1 MTPNAIMVRSP
12 YVVEFTA
19 LEEEVAA
26 LRREV
31 RACLDDWGLR
41 HLVDQAQLCVSE
53 LVANVIS
60 HVGVGTP
67 TTLSVLM
74 NGTFLRIEVRD
85 PDSRA
90 LPTLVAADV
99 ESEGGRGM
107 ALVAAVTDR
116 WGVSLLGDG
125 KVTWCE
131 IATGPTS
138 PGEHDGG
145 PRVIRTEAMHGLY
158 GIVGEEQVGRSLGL
172 VGALKGEEAAIHIIA
187 DLLHWLSAHGRD
199 VDEVLDRAQVRFET
213 EATRA
218 SWG

>member
-1 MTPNAIMVRSP
+1 MNPHMVRTP

-19 LEEEVAA
+19 QKEEVAA

-31 RACLDDWGLR
+31 RTRLDAWGLR
-41 HLVDQAQLCVSE
+41 GLVDEAQLCVSE
-53 LVANVIS
+53 LVANVIT
-60 HVGVGTP
+60 HVGAGTP
-67 TTLSVLM
+67 TTLSVLL
-74 NGTFLRIEVRD
+74 NGAFLRIEVRD

-99 ESEGGRGM
+99 EAEGGRGM

-131 IATGPTS
+131 IATGQTS
-138 PGEHDGG
+138 PGESERG
-145 PRVIRTEAMHGLY
+145 PRVIRTEEMRGLY

-172 VGALKGEEAAIHIIA
+172 VGALKGEEAAIHIIT

>member
-1 MTPNAIMVRSP
+1 MKGQEVTLNADMVRSP
-12 YVVEFTA
+12 YVVKFTA

-31 RACLDDWGLR
+31 RTHLEDWGLR
-41 HLVDQAQLCVSE
+41 CFVDEAQLCVSE
-53 LVANVIS
+53 LVANVIT
-60 HVGVGTP
+60 HVGAGTP

-99 ESEGGRGM
+99 EAEGGRGM

-131 IATGPTS
+131 LATGLPS
-138 PGEHDGG
+138 PG
-145 PRVIRTEAMHGLY
+145 
-158 GIVGEEQVGRSLGL
+158 EQVGRRVGL
-172 VGALKGEEAAIHIIA
+172 VGALKGEEAAIHIII

-199 VDEVLDRAQVRFET
+199 VDEVLDRAQVRFEA
-213 EATRA
+213 EAHLG
-218 SWG
+218 SWD

>member
-1 MTPNAIMVRSP
+1 MD
-12 YVVEFTA
+12 FTA
-19 LEEEVAA
+19 REEEVAS
-26 LRREV
+26 LRRVV
-31 RACLDDWGLR
+31 RSRLEGWGIR
-41 HLVDQAQLCVSE
+41 CLVDEAQLCVSE
-53 LVANVIS
+53 LVANVIT

-67 TTLSVLM
+67 TTLSLLM

-99 ESEGGRGM
+99 EAEGGRGM

-131 IATGPTS
+131 IATGPIS
-138 PGEHDGG
+138 PGEQDGD
-145 PRVIRTEAMHGLY
+145 PRVIRTEAMRDLY
-158 GIVGEEQVGRSLGL
+158 GIVGEGQVGRSVGL
-172 VGALKGEEAAIHIIA
+172 VGALKGEEAAIHIIT

-199 VDEVLDRAQVRFET
+199 ADEVLDRAQVRFET
-213 EATRA
+213 EAHRA
-218 SWG
+218 SWD

>member
-1 MTPNAIMVRSP
+1 MTLNADMVRSP

-26 LRREV
+26 LRRGV
-31 RACLDDWGLR
+31 RTHLEGWGLR
-41 HLVDQAQLCVSE
+41 CFVDEAQLCVSE

-90 LPTLVAADV
+90 LPTLVAAEV
-99 ESEGGRGM
+99 EAEGGRGM

-131 IATGPTS
+131 LATGLAS
-138 PGEHDGG
+138 QGEQDGG
-145 PRVIRTEAMHGLY
+145 PRVIRTEAMRGLY
-158 GIVGEEQVGRSLGL
+158 GIVGEEQVGRRVGL
-172 VGALKGEEAAIHIIA
+172 VGALKGEEAAIHIIT

-213 EATRA
+213 EAHRT
-218 SWG
+218 SWE